1 MSAVPK
7 LDPEAPRPLPIS
19 GSTLTM
25 GHVEAWMRIIRS
37 YLDLHPDHEV
47 EILYDN
53 DPVNDLR
60 SLFRS
65 GAELNLGA
73 FQLQLKTP
81 DGNRKHAAKLYR
93 HLVEGTGPD
102 YERYLHR
109 ELFKV
114 QNLF

>member
-1 MSAVPK
+1 MSVAHK

-25 GHVEAWMRIIRS
+25 GHIEAWIRIIRS
-37 YLDLHPDHEV
+37 YIDLHPDHEV
-47 EILYDN
+47 EIQYEDE
-53 DPVNDLR
+53 PVKDLR
-60 SLFRS
+60 SLFHA
-65 GAELNLGA
+65 GEDVNLGA
-73 FQLQLKTP
+73 FRLLLKAS